1 MTAGT
6 INPRLLTRKD
16 DQQHPVKTLQY
27 LFGPNCLR
35 LQPRTPVRHGEGGL
49 VA

>member
-6 INPRLLTRKD
+6 INPWPLTLKG

-27 LFGPNCLR
+27 LLRPNCLR